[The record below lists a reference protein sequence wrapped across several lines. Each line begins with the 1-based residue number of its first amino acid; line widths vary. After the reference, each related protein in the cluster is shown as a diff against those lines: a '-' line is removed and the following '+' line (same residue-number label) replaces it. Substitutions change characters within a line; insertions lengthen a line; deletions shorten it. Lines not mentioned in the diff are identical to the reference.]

1 MIDLERS
8 QLLTHNLLRQLNA
21 LALAFGRVL
30 EHAVDL
36 TAVREAQFI
45 KALDGKDT
53 QTHTHTHTT
62 HTSRHAHSRIHRTC
76 TTRKCLHCYFCCNN
90 MDAGCHTEKGRR
102 LRARRLDAT
111 LCTGSPLCARS
122 VMHLFH
128 MQSPQR

>member
-45 KALDGKDT
+45 KALDGV
-53 QTHTHTHTT
+53 TT
-62 HTSRHAHSRIHRTC
+62 NTSHHAHRRIHI
-76 TTRKCLHCYFCCNN
+76 L
-90 MDAGCHTEKGRR
+90 
-102 LRARRLDAT
+102 
-111 LCTGSPLCARS
+111 
-122 VMHLFH
+122 
-128 MQSPQR
+128 